1 MLDDVAGELRLLPRC
16 LEMGRLSWIIHMC
29 PVQTQGPQKC
39 DREAGERESGG
50 PRRKTTLTLLALKAV
65 QRAQE
70 CA

>member
-1 MLDDVAGELRLLPRC
+1 MSGDGEIVLDYPHVPSADTGSSEVGQG
-16 LEMGRLSWIIHMC
+16 GR
-29 PVQTQGPQKC
+29 
-39 DREAGERESGG
+39 RERESGG